1 VFGSKTPDTDA
12 EVIFA
17 ASTFL
22 KKLGLE
28 KVQLH
33 LNSIGCPTCRKTY
46 NEALKEYFR
55 PHLDEMCTD
64 CKSRFDKNPLRMLD
78 CKEPACKQIAA
89 NAPVILDYLCEDCAT
104 HFAGVQSLLKAQGM
118 DYVIDPHIVRGL
130 DYYTK
135 TVYEFVSTDI
145 GAQGTVCAGGRYDGL
160 VESLGGAPT
169 PAVGFAAGLER
180 LLLLM
185 ENTGKQIEDT
195 TAPTLYLAGMDELTR
210 QKAFA
215 VACELRGKG
224 VAVEIDHMARS
235 VKAQLKYADKLGA
248 KYVAVIGGSELESGT
263 LNVKRMADGAQQA
276 VTFGDLYTY
285 LTQEK

>member
-46 NEALKEYFR
+46 NEALKNYFR
-55 PHLDEMCTD
+55 PHLDEMCAD
-64 CKSRFDKNPLRMLD
+64 CKSRFGKNPLRMLD
-78 CKEPACKQIAA
+78 CKEPTCKQIAA
-89 NAPVILDYLCEDCAT
+89 DAPVILDYLCEDCAT

-118 DYVIDPHIVRGL
+118 DFVIDPHIVRGL

-195 TAPTLYLAGMDELTR
+195 TAPTLYLAGMDEPTR

-235 VKAQLKYADKLGA
+235 VKAQLKYADKLGV

-263 LNVKRMADGAQQA
+263 VNVKRMADGAQQA
-276 VTFGDLYTY
+276 VTFEDLYTY